1 MATKRVEYTQVRTF
15 KATVT
20 AHKGHYLQKACMYR
34 RQIKDAFKGQMRT
47 FWTVFIPKLTLG
59 YPQPTIFLSIKNG
72 NGSVL
77 VRAKSPYELGKLFE
91 ELAFCCRSDKM
102 LDTWERMQDISQ
114 KIITGQDYLF
124 DDDLLEVGV

>member
-1 MATKRVEYTQVRTF
+1 MLRTVEYSQVRTF

-20 AHKGHYLQKACMYR
+20 AHRGHYLQKVVTYR

-47 FWTVFIPKLTLG
+47 FLTVFIPKLSVG
-59 YPQPTIFLSIKNG
+59 YPHPSIFLSIKNG

-77 VRAKSPYELGKLFE
+77 IRAKSPQELGNLFE

-102 LDTWERMQDISQ
+102 LDGWERLTDISQ
-114 KIITGQDYLF
+114 KIISGQDYLL
-124 DDDLLEVGV
+124 DSDLLEVEI